1 MLYTQGCRSFGPDVD
16 TVVTAPARVPAQ
28 VGRIGRMGKLL
39 EIHPADP
46 QPRLICEATE
56 ILREGGVV
64 VYPTDSIYAIG
75 CCLGDKAALERI
87 RRLRRLDKKHL
98 FTLMCLDLSEI
109 ATYAKVDNQSYR
121 LIRSMTPG
129 PYTFILPATKQV
141 PKRLQHPRRRTVGIR
156 VPTHPIPRALLL
168 QLGEPI
174 LSSTM
179 QLPASELPLT
189 EGFTIYEKVGNEVD
203 LVIDGGACGMEPT
216 SVIDLVGAYPE
227 VIRRGMGSVDHLLG
241 P

>member
-1 MLYTQGCRSFGPDVD
+1 
-16 TVVTAPARVPAQ
+16 
-28 VGRIGRMGKLL
+28 MGKLL

-46 QPRLICEATE
+46 QPRLIYEAAQ
-56 ILREGGVV
+56 ILRESGVV

-75 CCLGDKAALERI
+75 CCLGDKSALERI

-98 FTLMCLDLSEI
+98 FTLICLDLSEI
-109 ATYAKVDNQSYR
+109 AAYAKVDNQSYR

-156 VPTHPIPRALLL
+156 VPTHPIPRALL
-168 QLGEPI
+168 QELGEPI
-174 LSSTM
+174 LSTTM
-179 QLPASELPLT
+179 QLPGEELPLT
-189 EGFTIYEKVGNEVD
+189 EGFDIYEKVGHEVD

-227 VIRRGMGSVDHLLG
+227 VIRRGIGTVDHLLG